1 VVLTEDGEPS
11 SIESAMLMNPF
22 RRREDSF
29 ALVVGMTGVKMG
41 DRLVQIGC
49 ADGVRLAAIASKVG
63 LSGRAAAIVAD
74 RETAARVEK
83 AASQAGVLIEVEVAP
98 PTRLPVEDLA
108 FDLAII
114 DDAAG
119 LFTRMSPE
127 ERAATVRE
135 AARVLRV
142 GGRAM
147 VIGSTPRGGLGA
159 ILSRAPEVVS
169 VDPTAALQADG
180 FKTVRV
186 LAERDGLIFFEGLKP
201 RP

>member
-1 VVLTEDGEPS
+1 
-11 SIESAMLMNPF
+11 MLMNPF

-63 LSGRAAAIVAD
+63 LSGRAAAVVAD
-74 RETAARVEK
+74 APTAARIER
-83 AASQAGVLIEVEVAP
+83 AASQAGVLIEVEIAP
-98 PTRLPVEDLA
+98 PTKLPMDDLS

-114 DDAAG
+114 DDSAG
-119 LFTRMSPE
+119 LFTEMAAD
-127 ERAATVRE
+127 ERAAVVRE

-142 GGRAM
+142 GGRVM
-147 VIGSTPRGGLGA
+147 VIGSTARGGLGA
-159 ILSRAPEVVS
+159 MLSRTPATIS
-169 VDPTAALQADG
+169 ADPSAALQADG

-201 RP
+201 RR

>member
-1 VVLTEDGEPS
+1 
-11 SIESAMLMNPF
+11 
-22 RRREDSF
+22 
-29 ALVVGMTGVKMG
+29 
-41 DRLVQIGC
+41 
-49 ADGVRLAAIASKVG
+49 
-63 LSGRAAAIVAD
+63 
-74 RETAARVEK
+74 
-83 AASQAGVLIEVEVAP
+83 
-98 PTRLPVEDLA
+98 
-108 FDLAII
+108 
-114 DDAAG
+114 
-119 LFTRMSPE
+119 MSPE

>member
-1 VVLTEDGEPS
+1 
-11 SIESAMLMNPF
+11 MLVNPF

-49 ADGVRLAAIASKVG
+49 ANGVRLAAIAIKVG
-63 LSGRAAAIVAD
+63 LSGRAAAVVSD
-74 RETAARVEK
+74 PETAARVAG
-83 AASQAGVLIEVEVAP
+83 AASQAGVLIEVEIAP
-98 PTRLPVEDLA
+98 PTKLPLDDAA

-114 DDAAG
+114 DDSAG
-119 LFTRMSPE
+119 LFTEMTPDQ
-127 ERAATVRE
+127 RAATVRE

-142 GGRAM
+142 GGRVM
-147 VIGSTPRGGLGA
+147 VIGATPRAGLTA
-159 ILSRAPEVVS
+159 MLARAPAKIS
-169 VDPTAALQADG
+169 ADPTAALQANG

-201 RP
+201 RA

>member
-1 VVLTEDGEPS
+1 
-11 SIESAMLMNPF
+11 MLVNPF

-41 DRLVQIGC
+41 DRLIQIGC
-49 ADGVRLAAIASKVG
+49 ADGVRLAAIAIKVG
-63 LSGRAAAIVAD
+63 LSGRAAAVVAD

-83 AASQAGVLIEVEVAP
+83 VASQAGVLIEVEVAP
-98 PTRLPVEDLA
+98 PTNLPMDDRS

-114 DDAAG
+114 DDSAG
-119 LFTRMSPE
+119 LFTEMSPG

-135 AARVLRV
+135 AARVLRA
-142 GGRAM
+142 GGRVM
-147 VIGSTPRGGLGA
+147 VIGSTPRSGLGA
-159 ILSRAPEVVS
+159 MLSRTPVAIS
-169 VDPTAALQADG
+169 ADPSEALQADG

-201 RP
+201 RA